1 MARERMRR
9 DIHKEVED
17 ALLDE
22 QARVL
27 IALPLPCHVVH
38 LKRLPHEVDDH
49 EDAHRCTMGDL

>member
-1 MARERMRR
+1 MRR

-27 IALPLPCHVVH
+27 IALPLPCHAVH
-38 LKRLPHEVDDH
+38 LKRLPHEVDNH

>member
-1 MARERMRR
+1 MRR

-27 IALPLPCHVVH
+27 IALPLPCHAVH

-49 EDAHRCTMGDL
+49 EDAHRGTMRDL